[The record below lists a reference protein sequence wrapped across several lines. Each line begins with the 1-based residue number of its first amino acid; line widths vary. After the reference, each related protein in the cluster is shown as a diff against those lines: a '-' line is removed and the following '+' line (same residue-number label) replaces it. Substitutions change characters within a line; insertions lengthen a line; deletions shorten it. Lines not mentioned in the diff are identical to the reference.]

1 MAILGIA
8 RSIGRSVARAA
19 ARNNAR
25 SSLRSSA
32 VRSRGFRTVLGA
44 RTAELV
50 EEAAELEQRA
60 NDIVEAAYY
69 EAIDTMQSMVGNPG
83 QQTVFNNHVI
93 PAFAD
98 GVANTSI
105 EEGWDDIDIG
115 EYMSFMGEIVA
126 EGNAI
131 MSAAYDEAQSLAAD
145 AEDIESEIEEDEEAL
160 EAEELEDALNRA

>member
-1 MAILGIA
+1 MAIAGIA
-8 RSIGRSVARAA
+8 RAVGRAIARAS
-19 ARNNAR
+19 ARNSAR

-32 VRSRGFRTVLGA
+32 VRIRGVRTVLGA
-44 RTAELV
+44 RAAELV

-69 EAIDTMQSMVGNPG
+69 EAISTMQDMIGNPG
-83 QQTVFNNHVI
+83 QQTVFNEQVI
-93 PAFAD
+93 PAFAE

-105 EEGWDDIDIG
+105 EEGWDDVDIG
-115 EYMSFMGEIVA
+115 EYMAFMGEIVA

-131 MSAAYDEAQSLAAD
+131 MEAAYQEAQSLAAE

-160 EAEELEDALNRA
+160 EAQELEEAQNRA